1 MGVEE
6 RMGVEE
12 ERMGDPPS
20 LLRPLHV
27 GVRVKSLFPHPWKSK
42 RGALTLAVIKLRG
55 NRDRGTVS
63 TSIGSHDL
71 WYTTH
76 LVLSLPLSI
85 YINRAQATTM
95 WCTTLH
101 MLDSMQ
107 WSAGL
112 AMITTTPRA
121 ELQLYMIKYIT

>member
-6 RMGVEE
+6 RMVGIE

-55 NRDRGTVS
+55 NRDRRTVS
-63 TSIGSHDL
+63 TSIGRHDL

-85 YINRAQATTM
+85 YITVIEHKPLPCGAQH
-95 WCTTLH
+95 CTCSTLCSGQ
-101 MLDSMQ
+101 L
-107 WSAGL
+107 GL
-112 AMITTTPRA
+112 P
-121 ELQLYMIKYIT
+121 